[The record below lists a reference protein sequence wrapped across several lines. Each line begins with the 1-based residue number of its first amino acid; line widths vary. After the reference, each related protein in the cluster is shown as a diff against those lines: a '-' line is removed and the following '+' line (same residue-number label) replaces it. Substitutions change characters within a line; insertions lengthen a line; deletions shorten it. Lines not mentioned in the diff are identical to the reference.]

1 MRSFNS
7 LLSIYRLY
15 LADKGLGKNCIL
27 LCAAPSKRALKRINL
42 KGFERPLDISLD
54 PVQCIHF
61 LNTGRSKD
69 FNTDFLKAEGYGIKI
84 RVEDLGDICYA

>member
-54 PVQCIHF
+54 PEMFAFQ
-61 LNTGRSKD
+61 LD
-69 FNTDFLKAEGYGIKI
+69 TDFLKAEGYGIKI